1 MKEFKGTQGE
11 WKHSRPK
18 GSNGFYYV
26 GVGTG
31 IYFTSTATCHNPL
44 GISEDETEV
53 RANAK
58 LIAAAPKLL
67 KESMKLI
74 QQIKMNDYVES
85 NGHNIKNNKALL
97 DLENAINEAL

>member
-44 GISEDETEV
+44 ISEDETEV

-67 KESMKLI
+67 KALQGLLKLTETLHHPSI
-74 QQIKMNDYVES
+74 DYS
-85 NGHNIKNNKALL
+85 NGVARQ
-97 DLENAINEAL
+97 AINEAL